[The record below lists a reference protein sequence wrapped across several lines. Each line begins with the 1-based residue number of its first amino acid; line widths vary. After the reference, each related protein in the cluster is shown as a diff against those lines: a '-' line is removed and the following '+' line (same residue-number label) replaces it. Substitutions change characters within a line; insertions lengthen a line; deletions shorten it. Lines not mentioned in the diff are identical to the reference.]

1 MSPGGSLCSGGE
13 WKVWCTLEG
22 STQCVS
28 LTVSRVQ
35 AEGVVY
41 SGKNTLLDLESVESG
56 RGYTDQDL
64 GVVSQHTILDTG
76 GVEGRD
82 V

>member
-1 MSPGGSLCSGGE
+1 MSLA
-13 WKVWCTLEG
+13 VT
-22 STQCVS
+22 
-28 LTVSRVQ
+28 RVQ

-41 SGKNTLLDLESVESG
+41 SGENTLLDLDSEESG

>member
-1 MSPGGSLCSGGE
+1 M
-13 WKVWCTLEG
+13 KVWCTLEG

-41 SGKNTLLDLESVESG
+41 SGKNTLLLVLESVESG
-56 RGYTDQDL
+56 RGYTAQDQ
-64 GVVSQHTILDTG
+64 GVELLHTIVDTV

-82 V
+82 I